1 MIPDQKV
8 KVKWG
13 NRNASYY
20 ISLGYPKLKIG
31 EEFEVDIKHLLPNSP
46 SEVKLICDYCGTE
59 FTNLYKSISK
69 SKNHFCTK
77 ACHNAFMTGK
87 SNPRVERIK
96 LSCDYC
102 GCEIERT
109 EAEMKG
115 HKNFFCSHKCANEFM
130 KGKEKGNKVER
141 IKLNCS
147 YCNKEIER
155 TEAELKRAKNHFCS
169 KKCADNFMK
178 GKENKTLQKREKVNC
193 YMCGKEFKLP
203 LYRIKGS
210 ERHFCSKDC
219 HTAWKKSDEFKQI
232 RKTENGTVKTNCFY
246 CGKEII
252 RKRSEYEKQERHF
265 CSRSCLGKYKF
276 KYNNPNPKKAKIPVK
291 CNYCGK
297 EFKVHESKIKSNKWL
312 FCSRDCYATFRS
324 ENLVGEEV
332 YNYNRINKKCDN
344 CGTNVKVTPY
354 YLNNRKNVFCSQN
367 CYYEF
372 RSKYYIGENH
382 PQYGIQKTPEQIE
395 KMRQITAKR
404 IANGD
409 FKQTNTT
416 IHNKIKDLLSYLNI
430 NFIEEYYCKYYVVD
444 FYLPD
449 FNLMIEV
456 MGDYWHANPIKYN
469 DYNKLHKI
477 QKKDVKRDKSKNTYI
492 KKYYNIDILYLW
504 ETDINNSLYKCR
516 ELIKLYINNKGKLSD
531 YNSFNYKLVNGK
543 LIINN
548 DIIMPYF
555 LKANNVS

>member
-1 MIPDQKV
+1 MNLIVPNQKV
-8 KVKWG
+8 KVKWVG
-13 NRNASYY
+13 ANRKILESY
-20 ISLGYPKLKIG
+20 GYVYTKLYDEIEIPIEHLSEKSHIKVKI
-31 EEFEVDIKHLLPNSP
+31 
-46 SEVKLICDYCGTE
+46 ICDYCGKE
-59 FTNLYKSISK
+59 KLKRRVDIDLNGH
-69 SKNHFCTK
+69 HFCNQK
-77 ACHNAFMTGK
+77 CYGK
-87 SNPRVERIK
+87 WMSESDEAKQIVGRKKTSIK
-96 LSCDYC
+96 
-102 GCEIERT
+102 T
-109 EAEMKG
+109 
-115 HKNFFCSHKCANEFM
+115 
-130 KGKEKGNKVER
+130 
-141 IKLNCS
+141 NCK
-147 YCNKEIER
+147 YCNKEIE
-155 TEAELKRAKNHFCS
+155 
-169 KKCADNFMK
+169 KKPS
-178 GKENKTLQKREKVNC
+178 
-193 YMCGKEFKLP
+193 EFKGHGEH
-203 LYRIKGS
+203 Y
-210 ERHFCSKDC
+210 
-219 HTAWKKSDEFKQI
+219 
-232 RKTENGTVKTNCFY
+232 
-246 CGKEII
+246 
-252 RKRSEYEKQERHF
+252 
-265 CSRSCLGKYKF
+265 CSRSCMAKHKLQAH
-276 KYNNPNPKKAKIPVK
+276 NPNPKKDKVIVK
-291 CNYCGK
+291 CETCQK
-297 EFKVHESKIKSNKWL
+297 EFLVHESKAKNNKWH
-312 FCSRDCYATFRS
+312 FCSRKCYSKFRS
-324 ENLVGEEV
+324 DNITGENV
-332 YNYNRINKKCDN
+332 YNYQGLIKKCDN
-344 CGTNVKVTPY
+344 CGKETKVTKY
-354 YLNNRKNVFCSQN
+354 YLENRKNVFCSQE
-367 CYYEF
+367 CYYEY

-382 PQYGIQKTPEQIE
+382 PQYGMKKTPEQIE

-548 DIIMPYF
+548 DIITPYF